1 MRQFGASAAKELQA
15 RELEVLC
22 FAYATSDKEFG
33 FAPGIWDVDA
43 LSFMQIWDIQA
54 EMPRLVAKGYAVL
67 QQDWTS
73 RWRLTPEGIAL
84 AQEIEQ
90 NPDFSHKGM
99 VVVMGDQQNNAGSGT
114 FVAAQNSNQPTIQ
127 TNINSPHT
135 SQTVKQ
141 TTSGVN
147 VAELIALLDEARKQ
161 LSSSESAGKE
171 EAEQALAEID
181 AEVKSAKPNPSRI
194 KMFAVRLLQIAPYL
208 GLAKSVLEICKLAG
222 ADMAMARQIPH
233 ELHLVLEEVSRQL

>member
-1 MRQFGASAAKELQA
+1 
-15 RELEVLC
+15 
-22 FAYATSDKEFG
+22 
-33 FAPGIWDVDA
+33 
-43 LSFMQIWDIQA
+43 
-54 EMPRLVAKGYAVL
+54 
-67 QQDWTS
+67 
-73 RWRLTPEGIAL
+73 
-84 AQEIEQ
+84 
-90 NPDFSHKGM
+90 M